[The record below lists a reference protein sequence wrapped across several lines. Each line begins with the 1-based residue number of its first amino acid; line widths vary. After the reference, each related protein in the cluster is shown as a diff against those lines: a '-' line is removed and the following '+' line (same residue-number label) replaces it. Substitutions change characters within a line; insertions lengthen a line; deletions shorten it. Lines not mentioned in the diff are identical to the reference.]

1 MNFFKCNKEIE
12 TRDLKLSDYNQIWSK
27 FCFLDESGSLSNPK
41 EPLFTLGIIKISQ
54 PFYLS
59 SKITYERSK
68 RKFFDEIKFN
78 KISKNNIDFAK
89 FIIDS
94 FFDTKSLNFYSYT
107 LDKDGI
113 FFKNNFAK
121 DPWQAYEEISLNLI
135 NDTVLA
141 HKEILV
147 LIADYI
153 TTPNYV
159 KYEVNIKKIINAKRR
174 RLAMAGV
181 CRFDSK
187 SNDLL
192 QAVDLLIGIV
202 TYDLKISAGMVSG
215 DKYKKQ
221 LVKYF
226 KENLGVKDFI
236 NGFKNRNFNI
246 FIDKDFKKRLPKQFT
261 GQSDDKNEKEPSS

>member
-1 MNFFKCNKEIE
+1 
-12 TRDLKLSDYNQIWSK
+12 
-27 FCFLDESGSLSNPK
+27 
-41 EPLFTLGIIKISQ
+41 
-54 PFYLS
+54 
-59 SKITYERSK
+59 
-68 RKFFDEIKFN
+68 
-78 KISKNNIDFAK
+78 
-89 FIIDS
+89 
-94 FFDTKSLNFYSYT
+94 
-107 LDKDGI
+107 
-113 FFKNNFAK
+113 
-121 DPWQAYEEISLNLI
+121 
-135 NDTVLA
+135 
-141 HKEILV
+141 
-147 LIADYI
+147 
-153 TTPNYV
+153 
-159 KYEVNIKKIINAKRR
+159 
-174 RLAMAGV
+174 MAGV

>member
-1 MNFFKCNKEIE
+1 MSFFKYNKEVE
-12 TRDLKLSDYNQIWSK
+12 TKNLKLADYDQIWSK
-27 FCFLDESGSLSNPK
+27 FCFLDESGSLSNSG

-59 SKITYERSK
+59 SKISYERSK

-107 LDKDGI
+107 LDKDGV
-113 FFKNNFAK
+113 FYKSNFAK
-121 DPWQAYEEISLNLI
+121 NPWQAYEEISLALL
-135 NDTVLA
+135 NDAVLA

-153 TTPNYV
+153 TTPSSV
-159 KYEVNIKKIINAKRR
+159 KYEVNIKKIMNAKKG

-192 QAVDLLIGIV
+192 QVADLFIGIV
-202 TYDLKISAGMVSG
+202 TYDLKVSAGMVSG

-221 LVKYF
+221 LVSYF
-226 KENLGVKDFI
+226 KENLGVKNFVE
-236 NGFKNRNFNI
+236 GFKNRNFNI
-246 FIDKDFKKRLPKQFT
+246 FVDKDFKKRLPKQCVC
-261 GQSDDKNEKEPSS
+261 QSIDENEKEPSS